1 MWFPGRKEGETEES
15 YGAVHRD
22 GDFSIKGGNL
32 GVVKK
37 ISINILKIKS
47 VEELMMCFIDV
58 ITYVFEPL

>member
-32 GVVKK
+32 G
-37 ISINILKIKS
+37 
-47 VEELMMCFIDV
+47 EFD
-58 ITYVFEPL
+58 YVFESL